1 MMASLIKQYCGQALG
16 NAALHPVQDA
26 PHPRLDITSRGGAPI
41 PPSRGCRGPN
51 RPRFR
56 PVGSNQTHGI
66 CADRVN
72 DLLVWL
78 FRPWLACSRVRPGKF
93 TSISHGL
100 SSLRRSMYTTSY
112 SSVENR
118 LRQKDVRGS
127 LISRLS
133 TVLKDREGGSLT
145 NLDDLWIQVLDHI
158 YVVLELVKF

>member
-1 MMASLIKQYCGQALG
+1 MTASLIKQYCGQALG
-16 NAALHPVQDA
+16 NAAPHPVQDA
-26 PHPRLDITSRGGAPI
+26 PHPRLDITSRGDAPI

-66 CADRVN
+66 CAGRVN

-93 TSISHGL
+93 TPISHGL
-100 SSLRRSMYTTSY
+100 SSLRRSMYTSY

-118 LRQKDVRGS
+118 LRIARVAHKGFAIPFWVTWKFPQKVVPLG
-127 LISRLS
+127 
-133 TVLKDREGGSLT
+133 TVFIVIL
-145 NLDDLWIQVLDHI
+145 
-158 YVVLELVKF
+158 F